1 MADHKVQI
9 NPLTQVVHDEKNFLA
24 SLNLNLARLQRAID
38 DTLSRTGVVP
48 NQMEQVLDMNGKR
61 IINVGKAEDPG
72 DVITKAYIQ
81 EIIDEANEAI
91 TRLDKLVSDA
101 KTALEVYAAEYIYP
115 AAQHAV
121 DKAEEAAEAAEVA
134 EAAAKSAS
142 QTAQQIAVDVED
154 AKDAAIAAQTA
165 AEAAKVS
172 AENSEQAAQ
181 ESAQSA
187 AASAQAAAD
196 SAASIGTVMRYK
208 GSVATYADLP
218 TTGQTIGDVWNVEE
232 DDSNYAWNGTSWDK
246 LGATFNAENYYTKSQ
261 VDAISTALEGDINSL
276 EATVSTIQT
285 DLGDLGDQVV
295 DVQNS
300 RQKNIITSTHT
311 IPSSAWSTATKK
323 VSVPVTGV
331 TSQDTV
337 FVSPDPTSAQIK
349 IWTDSKV
356 FASMAAAGYL
366 ELTCEEIPTQSLK
379 INVGVLPK

>member
-9 NPLTQVVHDEKNFLA
+9 NPLTQVVHDEKNFLV
-24 SLNLNLARLQRAID
+24 SLNLNLSRLQKAID

-115 AAQHAV
+115 AAQHAI
-121 DKAEEAAEAAEVA
+121 DTAEEAAEAAEVA

-142 QTAQQIAVDVED
+142 QTAQQIAEDVED
-154 AKDAAIAAQTA
+154 ARDASLAAQTA
-165 AEAAKVS
+165 AEAAKTS

-218 TTGQTIGDVWNVEE
+218 TTGQITGDVWNVED
-232 DDSNYAWNGTSWDK
+232 DDSNYAWNGTTWDK

-261 VDAISTALEGDINSL
+261 VDDISTALEGDINSL
-276 EATVSTIQT
+276 ETTVSTIQT

-300 RQKNIITSTHT
+300 RQKSIVTSTHT
-311 IPSSAWSTATKK
+311 IPSSSWSATTKK

-337 FVSPDPTSAQIK
+337 FVSPAPTSAQIK

-356 FASMAAAGYL
+356 FASLVAQGLL
-366 ELTCEEIPTQSLK
+366 ELTCEEIPTQDLS

>member
-9 NPLTQVVHDEKNFLA
+9 NPLTQVVHDEKNFLV
-24 SLNLNLARLQRAID
+24 SLNLNLSRLQKAID

-115 AAQHAV
+115 AAQHAI
-121 DKAEEAAEAAEVA
+121 DTAEEAAEAAEVA

-142 QTAQQIAVDVED
+142 QTAQQIAEDVED
-154 AKDAAIAAQTA
+154 ARDASLAAQTA
-165 AEAAKVS
+165 AEAAKTS

-218 TTGQTIGDVWNVEE
+218 TTGQTTGDVWNVEE
-232 DDSNYAWNGTSWDK
+232 DDSNYAWNGTTWDK

-261 VDAISTALEGDINSL
+261 VDDISTALEGDINSL

-300 RQKNIITSTHT
+300 RQKSIVTSTHT
-311 IPSSAWSTATKK
+311 IPSSAWSATTKK
-323 VSVPVTGV
+323 VSVPVAGV

-337 FVSPDPTSAQIK
+337 FVSPAPTSAQIK

-356 FASMAAAGYL
+356 FASLVAQGLL
-366 ELTCEEIPTQSLK
+366 ELTCEEIPTQDLS